1 MPRVMSIAG
10 LDPSGG
16 AGILADVRTFAA
28 FGCTPAAAITAITF
42 QNDQTVFGVE
52 PLSPKTIRDQVL
64 AVVERQEILGVK
76 VGMLPTAASVSAVA
90 QLCREGKLPSPIVDP
105 VMRSSSGFALVE
117 DDAIDTLIRELIPL
131 ARLVTPNLFE
141 AERLSGLRIV
151 DVEGMQTAAAAI
163 RKLGVESVLV
173 KGGHLEDNSDQA
185 VDVLDENGKVTVL
198 RGDRVAAKLRGTGCR
213 LSSAITALLAN
224 GKSLPDSVTEAK
236 QFVAN
241 QLREAAASLTA

>member
-1 MPRVMSIAG
+1 MPTPKLMCIAG

-16 AGILADVRTFAA
+16 AGVLADVGAFAA
-28 FGCTPAAAITAITF
+28 FGCAPAAAITAITF

-64 AVVERQEILGVK
+64 AVIERNEVLGVK
-76 VGMLPTAASVSAVA
+76 VGMLPAAASVSVVA

-117 DDAIDTLIRELIPL
+117 DDAIETLIRELIPL
-131 ARLVTPNLFE
+131 ARLVTPNISE

-151 DVEGMQTAAAAI
+151 DIEGMQAAAAAI
-163 RKLGVESVLV
+163 RSLGIESVLV
-173 KGGHLEDNSDQA
+173 KGGHLEGDA
-185 VDVLDENGKVTVL
+185 HEAIDVLDENGKVTVL
-198 RGDRVAAKLRGTGCR
+198 RGDRVVAKLRGTGCR

-224 GKSLPDSVTEAK
+224 GKSLSEAVTEAK
-236 QFVAN
+236 LFVAS
-241 QLREAAASLTA
+241 QLREAAASS